1 MEKPDLT
8 LIFVLVV
15 AAFVMF
21 SISFREDYQANA
33 SRRRAEKAGLAPTEE
48 QLPLLQEK
56 IGRRQRGAVIGAL
69 VGGMPAWY
77 LTTGAPAADRYP
89 IIAGALIAGG
99 GVGIAVTALFLASRR
114 PADAITVARSTSV
127 TLSDYSSPGDRNLVR
142 GLVALGVVT
151 TVATAAVRPD
161 HTPAPLGLG
170 LAISAVVALVFFEIA
185 ARRVVALGQ
194 PAGSV
199 TELVF
204 NDAIRAGYV
213 FDLLIAPI
221 TLGTFAALIGLGD
234 LSAALG
240 NTVAEALRQWS
251 PLALLTFVIFSAIRG
266 TRSDSGRHYL
276 RRLWPDIAA
285 RAGGQLAVVTEDE
298 R

>member
-1 MEKPDLT
+1 MNKPDLT
-8 LIFVLVV
+8 LIFVVIV

-21 SISFREDYQANA
+21 AISFREDYQANV
-33 SRRRAEKAGLAPTEE
+33 SRRRAEKAGLAPTDE

-69 VGGMPAWY
+69 VAGLPAWY
-77 LTTGAPAADRYP
+77 FTAGTPTTDRYL
-89 IIAGALIAGG
+89 IIAGALVAGG
-99 GVGIAVTALFLASRR
+99 GVGIAITALFLASRR
-114 PADAITVARSTSV
+114 PSDAITVARSTSV
-127 TLSDYSSPGDRNLVR
+127 ALSDYSSPGDRNLVR

-151 TVATAAVRPD
+151 TVATVAVRPD
-161 HTPAPLGLG
+161 HQLAPLGFG
-170 LAISAVVALVFFEIA
+170 LTISAVVALIFFEIA

-199 TELVF
+199 AELVF

-221 TLGTFAALIGLGD
+221 TLGTFAALIGLRD

-240 NTVAEALRQWS
+240 NPVAEALRQWS
-251 PLALLTFVIFSAIRG
+251 PLVLLAFVIISAIRG

-285 RAGGQLAVVTEDE
+285 RAGGRLAVVTEDE